1 MNFRRN
7 VLFHMKLEFFLNIL
21 WMIASGNSFLL
32 LASNPN
38 PFKFDL
44 FNNFHTSKAFDK
56 FLI

>member
-1 MNFRRN
+1 
-7 VLFHMKLEFFLNIL
+7 MKLEFVLNIL

-56 FLI
+56 FLIQI